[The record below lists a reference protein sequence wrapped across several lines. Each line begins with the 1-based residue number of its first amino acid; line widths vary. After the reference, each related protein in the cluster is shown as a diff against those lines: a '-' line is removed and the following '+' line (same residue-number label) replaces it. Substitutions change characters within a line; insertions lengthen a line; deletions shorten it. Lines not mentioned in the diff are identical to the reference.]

1 MQDKSVRR
9 SNRDRTQATRAALIA
24 AARTLFCDK
33 GYAGTGTVEIAA
45 AAKVTR
51 GALYHHFSDKSD
63 LFHAVVAHE
72 AEVVA
77 EQIARQTRNPA
88 SALEALMTGTEAYF
102 AAMAAPG
109 RTRLLLLDGPSV
121 LGHAEMDR
129 INGQTSGEK
138 LRQGLGQAMSK
149 KALENVPLEALTDLF
164 SAAFDRAALAI
175 AEGRPAKSYIE
186 AIRLMLTNV
195 TRSQD
200 F

>member
-1 MQDKSVRR
+1 MQGKSVRR
-9 SNRDRTQATRAALIA
+9 SNKDRTQATRAALMA
-24 AARTLFCDK
+24 AARTLFFDK
-33 GYAGTGTVEIAA
+33 GYADTGTVEIAA

-72 AEVVA
+72 AQVVA
-77 EQIARQTRNPA
+77 DQIDRQTRNTA
-88 SALEALMTGTEAYF
+88 SALEALMAGTEAYF

-121 LGHAEMDR
+121 LGHAEMGR
-129 INGQTSGEK
+129 INAQTSGEK
-138 LRQGLGQAMSK
+138 LRQGLGRAMSK
-149 KALENVPLEALTDLF
+149 KALENVPLEALTDLL

-175 AEGRPAKSYIE
+175 AEDRPAKSYIE
-186 AIRLMLTNV
+186 AIRLVLTNV

>member
-1 MQDKSVRR
+1 MQEKSRRR
-9 SNRDRTQATRAALIA
+9 SNKDRTRATRAALIA
-24 AARTLFCDK
+24 AARTLFFDR

-63 LFHAVVAHE
+63 LFQAVVAHE
-72 AEVVA
+72 AQVVA
-77 EQIARQTRNPA
+77 NQIAQQTSNPT
-88 SALEALMTGTEAYF
+88 SPLDALMAGTGAYF

-129 INGQTSGEK
+129 INGQTSGEE

-149 KALENVPLEALTDLF
+149 EALENVPLEALTDLL

-175 AEGRPAKSYIE
+175 AEGRPAKNYIE

-200 F
+200 L

>member
-1 MQDKSVRR
+1 VMLAAGALTACGQSATT
-9 SNRDRTQATRAALIA
+9 SNPTSPLDALM
-24 AARTLFCDK
+24 
-33 GYAGTGTVEIAA
+33 AGTG
-45 AAKVTR
+45 
-51 GALYHHFSDKSD
+51 
-63 LFHAVVAHE
+63 
-72 AEVVA
+72 
-77 EQIARQTRNPA
+77 
-88 SALEALMTGTEAYF
+88 AYF

-129 INGQTSGEK
+129 INGQTSGEE

-149 KALENVPLEALTDLF
+149 EALENVPLEALTDLL

-175 AEGRPAKSYIE
+175 AEGRPAKNYIE

-200 F
+200 L

>member
-1 MQDKSVRR
+1 MQEISIRR
-9 SNRDRTQATRAALIA
+9 SNKDRTRATRAALIA
-24 AARTLFCDK
+24 AARTLFFDK
-33 GYAGTGTVEIAA
+33 GYADTGTVEIAA

-63 LFHAVVAHE
+63 LFQAVVAHE
-72 AEVVA
+72 AQVVA
-77 EQIARQTRNPA
+77 DQIAQQTSNPT
-88 SALEALMTGTEAYF
+88 SVLDALMAGTEAYF

-129 INGQTSGEK
+129 INGQTSGEE

-149 KALENVPLEALTDLF
+149 EGLQNIPLEALTDLL